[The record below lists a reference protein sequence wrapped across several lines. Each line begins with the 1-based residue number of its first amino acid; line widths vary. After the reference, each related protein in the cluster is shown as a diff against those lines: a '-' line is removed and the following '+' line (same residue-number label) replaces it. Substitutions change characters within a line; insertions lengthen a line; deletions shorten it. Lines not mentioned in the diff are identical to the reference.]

1 MPTTFANQINNLD
14 IYAARAVADKD
25 GNQLDTTYA
34 KSSDLATVATSGSYT
49 DLSNK
54 PTIPAPLSAGDGVD
68 ITNNVVSAKV
78 DGSTIDV
85 NASGELSVV
94 GGGQL
99 EIVEVDD
106 ISTRFA
112 SLDAIITEMSGGKFF
127 VFHKLYNNS
136 HTWYIPCSYT
146 PSTLHCTYSID
157 IDSVQQDFRIVDLYI
172 QYSSV
177 SGFNIQT
184 SDAGGFNFQPSST
197 ICPYII
203 TGLDQREYVC
213 GELVCTKDNAS
224 SAVQVYK
231 CILTYTETQTNRKPH
246 QDPTHWAATTLGAEI
261 QARVPAPTTADAT
274 KVLTVDSNGN
284 PGWATPSV
292 PTVDQ
297 TFDGTSSNAQSGT
310 AIAGELTNYTPTSGL
325 ATVATS
331 GSYTD
336 LSNTPTIRNVPA
348 STSADEDKVL
358 TVDSTGEPYWADPS
372 AGLFEAIYGQTS
384 YADIVDAVNA
394 HKIVYCRISTTGASR
409 MAFLAYIGVSNVEFQ
424 YYRSLSSHSAS
435 NQTDE
440 VYVYTVSSSGWTT
453 TTRLTGIKYAAGT
466 HMTSSF
472 YNNTLTFQSV
482 WPDVDQ
488 TYDGTSTN
496 AQSGTAIAGELA
508 NYTPTSGLAT
518 VATSGDYNDLSN
530 TPTIPAA
537 QVNADWDS
545 SSGVSEILNKPTP
558 KTLVAG
564 TGIVITETANSIVI
578 SLA

>member
-1 MPTTFANQINNLD
+1 MSTTFANQINNLD

-34 KSSDLATVATSGSYT
+34 KSSDLATVATTGDYA

-54 PTIPAPLSAGDGVD
+54 PTIPAPLSAGNGVD

-78 DGSTIDV
+78 DGTTIDV
-85 NASGELSVV
+85 NASGELVVV

-99 EIVEVDD
+99 EIVDVAD

-136 HTWYIPCSYT
+136 HTWYIPCSYARGV
-146 PSTLHCTYSID
+146 LHCTYSID
-157 IDSVQQDFRIVDLYI
+157 VDTVERDFTIADLYI

-177 SGFNIQT
+177 SGFNIQI
-184 SDAGGFNFQPSST
+184 SDTGGFSFRPSST

-203 TGLDQREYVC
+203 TGLDRREYAC
-213 GELVCTKDNAS
+213 GELVCTKDSAS

-231 CILTYTETQTNRKPH
+231 CILTYTETTASRKPH

-261 QARVPAPTTADAT
+261 QARVPAPTTADAN
-274 KVLTVDSNGN
+274 KVLTVDSNGDAV
-284 PGWATPSV
+284 WMSPS
-292 PTVDQ
+292 
-297 TFDGTSSNAQSGT
+297 
-310 AIAGELTNYTPTSGL
+310 Y
-325 ATVATS
+325 
-331 GSYTD
+331 
-336 LSNTPTIRNVPA
+336 
-348 STSADEDKVL
+348 
-358 TVDSTGEPYWADPS
+358 
-372 AGLFEAIYGQTS
+372 GLFEAVYGRTS
-384 YADIVDAVNA
+384 YSDVLDAINA
-394 HKIVYCRISTTGASR
+394 HKIVYCRIAATGASR
-409 MAFLAYIGVSNVEFQ
+409 MAFLAYIGASNAEFQ

-440 VYVYTVSSSGWTT
+440 VYIYTVASTGWTT
-453 TTRLTGIKYAAGT
+453 TTRLAGIKYAAGT

-472 YNNTLTFQSV
+472 ANNTLTFQSV

-488 TYDGTSTN
+488 TYDATSTN
-496 AQSGTAIAGELA
+496 AQSGVAIAGELA
-508 NYTPTSGLAT
+508 NYTPTSSLAT
-518 VATSGDYNDLSN
+518 VATTGAYSDLSG

-537 QVNADWDS
+537 QVNADWNA